1 MARHHMIDNVEVP
14 FTSEEE
20 AAADAAEADFAAKKP
35 DREMAA
41 LREERNTLLDSS
53 DWTQYTD
60 SPLTDEAKAEWVT
73 YRQTLRDL
81 PANTDDP
88 NSPTWPD
95 APE

>member
-1 MARHHMIDNVEVP
+1 MARHHMIDDVEVP
-14 FTSEEE
+14 FTAEEE

-35 DREMAA
+35 DREMAK
-41 LREERNTLLDSS
+41 LREERNALLVST
-53 DWTQYTD
+53 DWRLYND